1 MEHFVTKEQVKH
13 ILEHHGHHVVM
24 DSAFVTGAPMTE
36 IEAIVDVCD
45 VVAQAAYDHG
55 VKDNTTST
63 NDYLTR
69 LSNLTDQVDELT
81 EFNQQLRVENK
92 DLSERLEQLRL
103 SNAHLQGYVEELRQA
118 NQELRV
124 ENKQLCET
132 VEYLRRTNRGLA
144 DSVVKRPIPDDDVG
158 RAIKALRHMQKNPTR
173 VVARNIEED
182 SKRAADLMEK
192 FLLRSTNES
201 EELEKA
207 IETIQVALSG
217 SFRDNMRLE
226 VSNQHAWLTYGDLKF
241 LVEPMESWQAVQSC
255 VYLSG
260 LEVDNE

>member
-1 MEHFVTKEQVKH
+1 MEYFVTKEQVKQ

-24 DSAFVTGAPMTE
+24 DSAFITGAPMSE

-45 VVAQAAYDHG
+45 VVAKAAYDQG

-81 EFNQQLRVENK
+81 EFNNQLVVENK

-103 SNAHLQGYVEELRQA
+103 SNAHLQGYVEDLRQT
-118 NQELRV
+118 
-124 ENKQLCET
+124 NKDLS
-132 VEYLRRTNRGLA
+132 RA
-144 DSVVKRPIPDDDVG
+144 
-158 RAIKALRHMQKNPTR
+158 AIKP
-173 VVARNIEED
+173 E
-182 SKRAADLMEK
+182 
-192 FLLRSTNES
+192 TNEA

-226 VSNQHAWLTYGDLKF
+226 VSEQHAWLNYGDLKF
-241 LVEPMESWQAVQSC
+241 LVEPMEAWQAVQSC

>member
-1 MEHFVTKEQVKH
+1 MEYFVTKEQVKR

-55 VKDNTTST
+55 VKDAAERHIDLQNQMA
-63 NDYLTR
+63 DR
-69 LSNLTDQVDELT
+69 VAELT
-81 EFNQQLRVENK
+81 EFNQQLRI
-92 DLSERLEQLRL
+92 
-103 SNAHLQGYVEELRQA
+103 
-118 NQELRV
+118 

-132 VEYLRRTNRGLA
+132 VEDLRNANRGLA
-144 DSVVKRPIPDDDVG
+144 DSVVKKPIPDNEVG
-158 RAIKALRHMQKNPTR
+158 QVIKAMRHMQMNPTS
-173 VVARNIEED
+173 VVAQNIEEY

-192 FLLRSTNES
+192 FMPSETNEA

-217 SFRDNMRLE
+217 SFRDNLKLE
-226 VSNQHAWLTYGDLKF
+226 VSEQYAWIVYSNLKF
-241 LVEPMESWQAVQSC
+241 LVEPMEAWQAVQSC

-260 LEVDNE
+260 LEVDND

>member
-1 MEHFVTKEQVKH
+1 MEYFVTKEQVKQV
-13 ILEHHGHHVVM
+13 LEHHGHHIVM
-24 DSAFVTGAPMTE
+24 DSAFITGAPMSE
-36 IEAIVDVCD
+36 LEAIVDVCN
-45 VVAQAAYDHG
+45 VVAKAAYEQG
-55 VKDNTTST
+55 VKDATERHIDLQNQMAERVS
-63 NDYLTR
+63 
-69 LSNLTDQVDELT
+69 ELQ
-81 EFNQQLRVENK
+81 EF
-92 DLSERLEQLRL
+92 
-103 SNAHLQGYVEELRQA
+103 

-132 VEYLRRTNRGLA
+132 VEDLRRSNRGLA
-144 DSVVKRPIPDDDVG
+144 DSVVKKPIPDDDVG
-158 RAIKALRHMQKNPTR
+158 RAIKALRHMQMNPTR

-207 IETIQVALSG
+207 IETIQVSLSG
-217 SFRDNMRLE
+217 SFRDNLKLE
-226 VSNQHAWLTYGDLKF
+226 VTEQHAWLVYGNLKF
-241 LVEPMESWQAVQSC
+241 LIEPMEAWQAAQSC

>member
-1 MEHFVTKEQVKH
+1 MEYFVTKEQVKQV
-13 ILEHHGHHVVM
+13 LEHHGHHVVM

-55 VKDNTTST
+55 VKDAAERHIDLQNQMA
-63 NDYLTR
+63 DR
-69 LSNLTDQVDELT
+69 VAELT
-81 EFNQQLRVENK
+81 EFNQQLR
-92 DLSERLEQLRL
+92 
-103 SNAHLQGYVEELRQA
+103 A
-118 NQELRV
+118 

-132 VEYLRRTNRGLA
+132 VEDLRNANRGLA
-144 DSVVKRPIPDDDVG
+144 DSVVKKPIPDNEVG
-158 RAIKALRHMQKNPTR
+158 QVIKAMRHMQMNPTS
-173 VVARNIEED
+173 VVAQNIEEY

-192 FLLRSTNES
+192 FMPSEPNES

-207 IETIQVALSG
+207 IETIQITLSG
-217 SFRDNMRLE
+217 SFRDNLKVE
-226 VSNQHAWLTYGDLKF
+226 ITQDHAWLAYGDLKF
-241 LVEPMESWQAVQSC
+241 LVEPMEAWQAVQSC